1 MKIQDIER
9 IKKMLNFAQKTY
21 LFSKDATLDRLKSD
35 EQYQY
40 SLLYPLGQIG
50 EVAIKLDESFKL
62 RKEDIDILY
71 PTVEWSEWRGFRNR
85 LYHDYDSINFD
96 IVLDM
101 ITDAL
106 PLLIQSL
113 AKIIENFENGGLE

>member
-1 MKIQDIER
+1 LSASRKCLILRRRLIC
-9 IKKMLNFAQKTY
+9 FPT
-21 LFSKDATLDRLKSD
+21 DATLDRLKSD

-71 PTVEWSEWRGFRNR
+71 PAVEWSEWRGFRNR